1 MSETTSTPAPGAG
14 ARVPLALF
22 VLRLVLGLF
31 LLQWAVEKF
40 VRPEGASKIFGY
52 YYGIDLSAS
61 MPMFIGGFEVILVLA
76 FLAGAYK
83 RLTYGLAFLIHAV
96 STVAT
101 YDQLLNPYQD
111 SNHLFTAGI
120 PVLAGFW
127 VLYWLRDLDTL
138 YAFESRRTRPVE
150 ADM

>member
-1 MSETTSTPAPGAG
+1 MSETASTPASGA
-14 ARVPLALF
+14 ADRVPQALF
-22 VLRLVLGLF
+22 VLRLALGLF

-61 MPMFIGGFEVILVLA
+61 MPMIIGGLEIILVLA

-83 RLTYGLAFLIHAV
+83 RITYGLVFLIHGI

-101 YDQLLNPYQD
+101 YHAILHPYQN

-127 VLYWLRDLDTL
+127 VLYRLRERDTL
-138 YAFESRRTRPVE
+138 YAFDSRNTGQPSE
-150 ADM
+150 T